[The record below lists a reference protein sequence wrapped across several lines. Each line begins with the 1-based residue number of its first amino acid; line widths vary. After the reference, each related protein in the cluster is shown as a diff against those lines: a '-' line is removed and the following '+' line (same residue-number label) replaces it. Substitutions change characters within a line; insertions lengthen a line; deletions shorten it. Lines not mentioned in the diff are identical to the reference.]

1 MRKLNRVVIK
11 EELVK
16 LTGNY
21 KKALTLNQF
30 LYWTERIG
38 FQRYDKF
45 IKEETDRFL
54 GDTENLEGGWIYKKS
69 EELAGEIMITGS
81 PKTARRYCN
90 QLVKD
95 GYLLERKNPKIK
107 WDHTKQYRVN
117 LLKIKT
123 DLDNIGYDLQG
134 YRFDDEPLK
143 RPNCQN
149 DDSDCQNDDSNCQND
164 DSNCQDDDTIP
175 EITTECSGSSNNWK
189 QITKTYEKVFS
200 RMISPYQIELIQSY
214 IDNGMDIEVIVLA
227 LEQAG
232 EAGASSLKYSK
243 TILDSWTSKG
253 ITEKE
258 QAERDIKQHQLQK
271 GGSNSGSSQSV
282 SEDSSKSNSEQ
293 PETILDYR

>member
-16 LTGNY
+16 LTGNC

-38 FQRYDKF
+38 FQRYNKF
-45 IKEETDRFL
+45 IKEETDRFF
-54 GDTENLEGGWIYKKS
+54 GDTENLESGWIYKKA
-69 EELAGEIMITGS
+69 EELAGEIMITNS
-81 PKTARRYCN
+81 SKTARRYCN

-123 DLDNIGYDLQG
+123 DLDNIGYVLQG

-143 RPNCQN
+143 RPYRQIDDTNRQN
-149 DDSDCQNDDSNCQND
+149 DDTNR
-164 DSNCQDDDTIP
+164 QDDDTIP
-175 EITTECSGSSNNWK
+175 EITTEITTECSGSSNNWK

-214 IDNGMDIEVIVLA
+214 IDNGMDIEIIVLA

-232 EAGASSLKYSK
+232 EAGASNLKYTK
-243 TILDSWTSKG
+243 KILDSWISKG